1 MLLGWWLT
9 AEGAVETR
17 VYCVLQTMEKPRA
30 TERAAL
36 CRTAVAG
43 AAKGSHV
50 PGLPHYTSEMLIMV
64 FV

>member
-1 MLLGWWLT
+1 
-9 AEGAVETR
+9 VETR